1 MSWRPYSVIT
11 GIGFQWFLIRET
23 PMKSPKVQRKLT
35 AILSADV
42 KGYSRLMADDDV
54 VTVQTLTAY
63 REVMSSRV
71 QQHQGRVVDSP
82 GDNVMAEFP
91 SVVDAVTCA
100 VEIQKGLNDRN
111 SELPENRR
119 MEFRIGINL
128 GDVIVEGEQI
138 YGDGVNIAARVEG
151 FAEGGGISISGTVY
165 DQVKNKL
172 DLGYEFLGE
181 QGVKNIAEPVRVY
194 RVHMEPGARVPAA
207 EREEKVEPAEEAKP
221 TTGEAATI
229 LIVDDHEQNRRIL
242 NDQVLTLGHK
252 PVQAENGIS
261 ALAQVRKHPPDLI
274 LLDIMMPEMDGFQT
288 LERLKAES
296 ATRHIPVV
304 VISALD
310 KTDKIVRCVEM
321 GADDYMTKPFNSALL
336 SARIGALLEKKSL
349 HDQAEQY
356 RQSLEDYSLR
366 LEEGLRKQDQDQ
378 IQGHQNDG

>member
-1 MSWRPYSVIT
+1 
-11 GIGFQWFLIRET
+11 
-23 PMKSPKVQRKLT
+23 MKSPKVQRKLT

-54 VTVQTLTAY
+54 ATVQTLTAY
-63 REVMSSRV
+63 RELMSSGV

-91 SVVDAVTCA
+91 SVVNAVTCA
-100 VEIQKGLNDRN
+100 VEIQKGLNERN

-119 MEFRIGINL
+119 MEFRIGIDL

-207 EREEKVEPAEEAKP
+207 EREEKAEPAEEAKP

-229 LIVDDHEQNRRIL
+229 LIVDDNEQNRRIL

-310 KTDKIVRCVEM
+310 KTDNIVRCVEM

-336 SARIGALLEKKSL
+336 SARIGACLEKKSL

-366 LEEGLRKQDQDQ
+366 LEEELRKQDQDL